1 MAKPRDVVVRFL
13 ADTRDFLRGTDN
25 VERSFRD
32 MARDA
37 DHVADEGEDSARRLA
52 RAYDRAGDQIRQDTR
67 RTTSATTD
75 AYAEGGREAGAEFAQ
90 NIGESI
96 SSGDLSGT
104 LSGTIGGLV
113 GTFGQNGPIGLA
125 LAGLGA
131 VAVGVFT
138 SITAQAQ
145 KAQEAAQA
153 AFDQLH
159 DQTSKE
165 ATLNA
170 ILTDK
175 FGSTLE
181 GWEQIA
187 RYSEA
192 SGVSADVIA
201 EALVK
206 GGQFAND
213 IADRQEDIARQYYNQ
228 TGQLDIQT
236 GLQSDLADLL
246 HDRVKA
252 MDRAAAAA
260 QTERDALAASEGIL
274 KRSAKYYAA
283 RGSAYATGGSTYSSQ
298 VPRYTGGKRS

>member
-25 VERSFRD
+25 VEKSFRD
-32 MARDA
+32 LARDA
-37 DHVADEGEDSARRLA
+37 AHVADEGEDSARRLA
-52 RAYDRAGDQIRQDTR
+52 RAYDRAGDQIRQDAR
-67 RTTSATTD
+67 RTNAATTD

-113 GTFGQNGPIGLA
+113 GTFGQNGPLGLA

-131 VAVGVFT
+131 LGVGIFT
-138 SITAQAQ
+138 SMSAAAT
-145 KAQEAAQA
+145 KATEAAQA

-170 ILTDK
+170 ILTDR

-187 RYSEA
+187 RLSQA
-192 SGVSADVIA
+192 SGVSTEAIA

-206 GGQFAND
+206 GGTEATQ
-213 IADRQEDIARQYYNQ
+213 IADRQEAIARAYYEQ
-228 TGQLDIQT
+228 TGQLDTQT
-236 GLQSDLADLL
+236 TLQSDLADLL
-246 HDRVKA
+246 HERAAA

-260 QTERDALAASEGIL
+260 AVEASALERSEGAL
-274 KRSAKYYAA
+274 RRSAAYYAA
-283 RGSAYATGGSTYSSQ
+283 RGSSYAAGGSTYSSQ
-298 VPRYTGGKRS
+298 VPRYTGGKRT